1 MWKWI
6 IPVVV
11 TVGVGAGIVWGMV
24 GKTTGDYIDHTVQ
37 AAEFVRRRT
46 VVLSA
51 QNKIK
56 SHLMKNG
63 SYPATIDEVE
73 GLPTLPEGWVYSYD
87 PYDGKV
93 EVFRDEDSE

>member
-37 AAEFVRRRT
+37 AAEFVGRRT
-46 VVLSA
+46 LVLGV

-56 SHLMKNG
+56 SYLMKNG
-63 SYPATIDEVE
+63 SYPATIEEVE
-73 GLPTLPEGWVYSYD
+73 DLPTLPEGWVYSYD